1 MDHKHC
7 LKDTHEETLQGF
19 IVYPLGYD
27 DFLSFY
33 VSTGGEPQTNSDLE
47 DGNKA
52 ATIFPGHT
60 NHHLSSG
67 LSYCCET
74 GAKSET
80 TTSSI
85 DFSAFPKC
93 VCVCVC
99 VCVCACVAPG

>member
-19 IVYPLGYD
+19 ILYPLGYD
-27 DFLSFY
+27 DFLSLY

-47 DGNKA
+47 DGSKA

-67 LSYCCET
+67 SSYCCET

-80 TTSSI
+80 TTLPLISLL
-85 DFSAFPKC
+85 FQRVC

-99 VCVCACVAPG
+99 VCVHV